1 MKKNTLIAALTLA
14 WTVGAFGQGQIV
26 FLTRIGTAGDPT
38 AVLAPIYGVN
48 PIRAGTQLRGNAT
61 TNAVSAGTV
70 DYTGYPYLQGTGFTA
85 ALFGGLAPI
94 TDETSPNLALVAT
107 TVFRT
112 GTLAGH
118 VIQGTGPGGIAPRV
132 PGVPGGSDDRATFQ
146 LRAWDNRFGTITTW
160 ADVMANPSIPQGSS
174 ALFTVPFPLG
184 EGATLP
190 PNLVGLTSFNLVVP
204 EPGVIAL
211 GVLGLGALLLRRR
224 N

>member
-14 WTVGAFGQGQIV
+14 CAVGAFGQGQIV
-26 FLTRIGTAGDPT
+26 FSTRIGVAGDPT

-61 TNAVSAGTV
+61 TNAISAGSV
-70 DYTGYPYLQGTGFTA
+70 DYTGFPYLQGTGFTA

-94 TDETSPNLALVAT
+94 TVETSPNLALVAT
-107 TVFRT
+107 AVFRT

-118 VIQGTGPGGIAPRV
+118 VIPPAGPA
-132 PGVPGGSDDRATFQ
+132 PGVPGVVGASNDRATFQ
-146 LRAWDNRFGTITTW
+146 LRAWDNLGGTIGTW
-160 ADVMANPSIPQGSS
+160 AAAMANPTIAHGSS

-184 EGATLP
+184 LGATTP
-190 PNLVGLTSFNLVVP
+190 PNLIGLTSFNLVVP

-224 N
+224 K